1 MKEIEGSEHK
11 EMSFLDH
18 LEELRWRI
26 VKAFSAILIGAVVVF
41 FFKEWLF
48 DGVIFAPMRED
59 FFTYRA
65 FCSMSYHL
73 GFEDKLC
80 FTDLILTLQS
90 INMVTQI
97 TMHIVAS
104 LIAGLILA
112 FPFVFYQVWG
122 FISPGLKK
130 EERKQANGMTI
141 WVSVLFFLGVA
152 FGYFII
158 VPLSVQFLGNYQV
171 SSLVKN
177 NIDISSYVSTVT
189 TLTLATGVLFQLP
202 VVVIILAR
210 LGLITAAMLKTY
222 RKHALVV
229 VLIVSAII
237 TPPDIAS
244 QVLVTLPIMVLYEFS
259 IFMAR
264 RIEKKRNAKMKNA

>member
-1 MKEIEGSEHK
+1 MEERIGEEHK

-26 VKAFSAILIGAVVVF
+26 IKAIGAVMIGAGAVF
-41 FFKEWLF
+41 FMKDWLF
-48 DGVIFAPMRED
+48 DGIIFGPMRAE
-59 FFTYRA
+59 FITYRA

-73 GFEDKLC
+73 GIGEQLC
-80 FTDLILTLQS
+80 FQDLQLTLQS

-104 LIAGLILA
+104 LIVGFIVA
-112 FPFVFYQVWG
+112 FPYIFFQIWQ
-122 FISPGLKK
+122 FIAPGLKK
-130 EERKQANGMTI
+130 EERRQAQGMTV
-141 WVSVLFFLGVA
+141 WVSILFFLGVL
-152 FGYFII
+152 FGYFMI

-171 SSLVKN
+171 SELVKN

-189 TLTLATGVLFQLP
+189 TLTLATGILFQLP
-202 VVVIILAR
+202 VVVMILAR
-210 LGLITAAMLKTY
+210 LGLITAAILKKY
-222 RKHALVV
+222 RRHALVSIL
-229 VLIVSAII
+229 VLAAII

-259 IFMAR
+259 ILIAR
-264 RIEKKRNAKMKNA
+264 RIEKKRNAKMNKA

>member
-1 MKEIEGSEHK
+1 
-11 EMSFLDH
+11 MSFLDH

-26 VKAFSAILIGAVVVF
+26 VKAVSAVMIGAIVVF
-41 FFKEWLF
+41 FFKSWLF
-48 DGVIFAPMRED
+48 DGVIFAPMRAD
-59 FFTYRA
+59 FITYRA
-65 FCSMSYHL
+65 FCSLSYHVGL
-73 GFEDKLC
+73 GDQLC
-80 FTDLILTLQS
+80 FSDLILTLQS

-104 LIAGLILA
+104 LIAGLILS
-112 FPFVFYQVWG
+112 FPFVFYQLWQ
-122 FISPGLKK
+122 FISPGLKD
-130 EERKQANGMTI
+130 EEKKQAQGMTA
-141 WVSVLFFLGVA
+141 WVSILFFLGVA
-152 FGYFII
+152 FGYYMI

-171 SSLVKN
+171 SDLVKN

-202 VVVIILAR
+202 VVVMILAR
-210 LGLITAAMLKTY
+210 LGLITASMLKTY
-222 RKHALVV
+222 RRHALVV

-259 IFMAR
+259 IFIAR
-264 RIEKKRNAKMKNA
+264 RIEKKRNAKMNSR